1 MRFLLNL
8 LDLLV
13 SLPWWGSL
21 AVIIGLIALVIY
33 ARWWFNN
40 RVETIIHEGVLDAGS
55 ALKDA
60 QATVHSVSAVA
71 APNTPSP
78 YDIKEG
84 DEEFCE
90 GVDDQ
95 PWDDEE
101 ANYYSIDV
109 TISPADPAAAWDPAA
124 LAMVPADFAP
134 EDPTDLCEQL
144 CGLHSAERF
153 VNGRWEPMP
162 EEEVRGPL
170 RLRML
175 MGIHEGLRGVKFANF
190 VTYFGH
196 VDLPAP
202 LPKMRKATS
211 RR

>member
-1 MRFLLNL
+1 MRFLANL

-21 AVIIGLIALVIY
+21 AVIVGLIAFVLY
-33 ARWWFNN
+33 ARWWFRN
-40 RVETIIHEGVLDAGS
+40 RIETIIHEGVLEAGS

-60 QATVHSVSAVA
+60 QATVHSVTAA
-71 APNTPSP
+71 PAPNTSSP

-84 DEEFCE
+84 DEAFCE

-109 TISPADPAAAWDPAA
+109 TITPAEPTVGWDPTA
-124 LAMVPADFAP
+124 LAMVPADFTP
-134 EDPTDLCEQL
+134 DDPTDLCEQL

-162 EEEVRGPL
+162 ETEVRGPL
-170 RLRML
+170 RLRLL
-175 MGIHEGLRGVKFANF
+175 MGIPDGLRSVKFANF

-196 VDLPAP
+196 VDLPTP
-202 LPKMRKATS
+202 LPKPPKATT